1 MAAIE
6 PLLEKHSSHF
16 LVLMLK
22 EIPPGWAQVTAI
34 KEHSLLQYTLYFVH
48 QLISIFFFIMTIYM
62 SYLYER
68 NDSRYYNK
76 NIMKEKL
83 HN

>member
-1 MAAIE
+1 MPIK
-6 PLLEKHSSHF
+6 KH
-16 LVLMLK
+16 LY
-22 EIPPGWAQVTAI
+22 
-34 KEHSLLQYTLYFVH
+34 LQYTLYFVH
-48 QLISIFFFIMTIYM
+48 QVISIFFIMTIYM

-76 NIMKEKL
+76 TIMKEKL

>member
-1 MAAIE
+1 MTVK
-6 PLLEKHSSHF
+6 KHLF
-16 LVLMLK
+16 
-22 EIPPGWAQVTAI
+22 
-34 KEHSLLQYTLYFVH
+34 LQYTLYFVH
-48 QLISIFFFIMTIYM
+48 KLFQFFFIMTIYM